1 VGKSKSESRPDP
13 SVRTRLLDAALDC
26 FNRKGYA
33 AATVQEIV
41 EAAGVTKPTL
51 YYYFSS
57 KEGLY
62 LELMESAFAPFAE
75 LLEQGARSEGS
86 ARERIEALCEA
97 AFSYFRLRVAVA
109 RLMFAI
115 YYGPPQGAPPFD
127 FDRFHFAFQDRVRRL
142 LVEGRKAGEFQFR
155 RPDDA
160 MWAIIGAM
168 NIAMEVELCHPE
180 MALRKKDL
188 RRVLGLVFEGVS
200 ARGAAQARK
209 GRKGV
214 QP

>member
-1 VGKSKSESRPDP
+1 M
-13 SVRTRLLDAALDC
+13 DAALDC

-41 EAAGVTKPTL
+41 EAAGVTKPAL

-62 LELMESAFAPFAE
+62 LELMESAFAPFEA
-75 LLEQGARSEGS
+75 LLEREARPKGS
-86 ARERIEALCEA
+86 AKERIEALCEV
-97 AFSYFRLRVAVA
+97 AFSYFRDRVTVA
-109 RLMFAI
+109 RLMYSM

-127 FDRFHFAFQDRVRRL
+127 FDRFHFSFQERVKKL
-142 LVEGRKAGEFQFR
+142 LVEGRKTGEFVFAS
-155 RPDDA
+155 PEDA
-160 MWAIIGAM
+160 MWAIIGAL

-188 RRVLGLVFEGVS
+188 RRVLGIVFNGM
-200 ARGAAQARK
+200 AGAQGGPPRK
-209 GRKGV
+209 VRKGV